1 MAWYVLRQNNSRG
14 KWIGPLVL
22 GVEAD
27 GEDKAAEIASRHGV
41 YFNGCETGADC
52 PCCGDRWSLPF
63 EVADEPMTYDQPVR
77 TRKYS
82 LVMYRGLVPYV
93 LVHADGRVEQ
103 GEPLTEDDIARGRE
117 SWRREREAWMRGGA
131 PRPATITLAGVELR
145 TRSPGGNVYW
155 SDDGRIAMWR
165 WGREDRWY
173 ADAFGSRVGPSDKPE
188 ALDAATRAALAETF
202 RALLTLVPAEAEAI
216 RAEER
221 ERCAAVVKQPHDE
234 TRTLWSTHVAVTHE
248 RDEMAAR
255 IRALGP
261 VQP

>member
-1 MAWYVLRQNNSRG
+1 
-14 KWIGPLVL
+14 
-22 GVEAD
+22 
-27 GEDKAAEIASRHGV
+27 
-41 YFNGCETGADC
+41 
-52 PCCGDRWSLPF
+52 
-63 EVADEPMTYDQPVR
+63 MT
-77 TRKYS
+77 
-82 LVMYRGLVPYV
+82 
-93 LVHADGRVEQ
+93 
-103 GEPLTEDDIARGRE
+103 
-117 SWRREREAWMRGGA
+117 
-131 PRPATITLAGVELR
+131 RPATITLAGVELR

-173 ADAFGSRVGPSDKPE
+173 ADAFGSRVGPSDTPE

>member
-103 GEPLTEDDIARGRE
+103 GEPLTEDDIARGCE

-131 PRPATITLAGVELR
+131 
-145 TRSPGGNVYW
+145 
-155 SDDGRIAMWR
+155 
-165 WGREDRWY
+165 
-173 ADAFGSRVGPSDKPE
+173 
-188 ALDAATRAALAETF
+188 
-202 RALLTLVPAEAEAI
+202 
-216 RAEER
+216 
-221 ERCAAVVKQPHDE
+221 Q
-234 TRTLWSTHVAVTHE
+234 
-248 RDEMAAR
+248 
-255 IRALGP
+255 
-261 VQP
+261 